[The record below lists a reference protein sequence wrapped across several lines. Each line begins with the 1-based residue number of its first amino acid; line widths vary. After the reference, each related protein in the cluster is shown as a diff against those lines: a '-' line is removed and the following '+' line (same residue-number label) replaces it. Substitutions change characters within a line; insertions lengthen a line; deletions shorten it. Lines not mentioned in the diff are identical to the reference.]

1 MPHTESAKK
10 RLRQSKRRTLSNKIL
25 RGSVRT
31 TEKRLRE
38 LVEGGDAKTA
48 VGLLPGVY
56 QLLDK
61 AAKNRVIH
69 PNTAANHKSKL
80 ARLIARAKPAGKPA
94 AK

>member
-10 RLRQSKRRTLSNKIL
+10 RLRQSKRRTLANKVL

-38 LVEGGDAKTA
+38 LVASGDAKGAA
-48 VGLLPGVY
+48 VLLPSAY
-56 QLLDK
+56 QFLDK

-69 PNTAANHKSKL
+69 PNTAANHKAKL
-80 ARLIARAKPAGKPA
+80 ARLIARAGSKKA
-94 AK
+94 

>member
-10 RLRQSKRRTLSNKIL
+10 RLRQTKRKTLANRIL

-38 LVEGGDAKTA
+38 LVAKGDPKTA
-48 VGLLPGVY
+48 ATLLPSAY
-56 QLLDK
+56 QFLDK

-69 PNTAANHKSKL
+69 PNTAANHKAKL
-80 ARLIARAKPAGKPA
+80 ARMVARAGAKPA